1 MYPQRQILRNSSS
14 ALSWTWGPLLKFPAK
29 CVNFEDPKLNVLWIW
44 LFYVVVI
51 SLTHV
56 LPAWLL
62 ALTLCMYASIHI
74 RFFLC
79 LVLNSNN
86 FGRFQ
91 IYFKPIRCS
100 LETKHFLRVLR
111 PLKPPL
117 GSQNTPEPPAP
128 LTFATLTFPPIV
140 FTPGVMSDICMYG
153 TQLKK
158 TSNAYTFFFKKKS
171 RPV

>member
-1 MYPQRQILRNSSS
+1 M
-14 ALSWTWGPLLKFPAK
+14 
-29 CVNFEDPKLNVLWIW
+29 
-44 LFYVVVI
+44 
-51 SLTHV
+51 
-56 LPAWLL
+56 
-62 ALTLCMYASIHI
+62 CMYASIHI

-128 LTFATLTFPPIV
+128 LTFVTLTFPPIV

-158 TSNAYTFFFKKKS
+158 TSNAYTFFFFKKKQTCLKNVDEFRCITNDGKTAKNEWGNDDS
-171 RPV
+171 DSLPALYIL